1 MALSKISFLWL
12 HIIPLVP
19 SLMVTTFILY
29 YLLKTRVLRTAL
41 NNHVIILMLLFGLVL
56 ELTDTIWFIYFFR
69 TGSALS
75 LTHEFC
81 LAWAYIDSSLFA
93 SVSLQMSWATI
104 ERHIIIFHSNLFAT
118 KRKRFFFHYLPLFI
132 VSVWPLI
139 FYFVTLLIL
148 PCNLP
153 FDYNRRLCG
162 HYDCINLIE
171 WIAIFDSIAHYM
183 VPSFITLIFSITLF
197 VRVLYHKCQI
207 GQRIDWRNYKKMA
220 LQLLSISLIYMVLD
234 APPTI
239 LNVAYLSG
247 LSSNVAS
254 DYYNSMLDLSLWIIL
269 FTPFACITSLP
280 DLKAKCK
287 NLITFRRRTHAVRPA
302 VIITTRRNP
311 NQIITTARIIH

>member
-1 MALSKISFLWL
+1 MGLSTISFLWL
-12 HIIPLVP
+12 HIIPLIP
-19 SLMVTTFILY
+19 SLMVTIFILY

-41 NNHVIILMLLFGLVL
+41 NNHVIILMLFFGLVL
-56 ELTDTIWFIYFFR
+56 ELTDTIWFIHFYR

-75 LTHEFC
+75 LTREFC
-81 LAWAYIDSSLFA
+81 LAWAYIDASLFV

-139 FYFVTLLIL
+139 FYFITLLIL

-162 HYDCINLIE
+162 HDDCINLIE

-197 VRVLYHKCQI
+197 VRVVYHKC
-207 GQRIDWRNYKKMA
+207 RI
-220 LQLLSISLIYMVLD
+220 D
-234 APPTI
+234 APPMI

-247 LSSNVAS
+247 LSSDVAS

-311 NQIITTARIIH
+311 DQITTTARTIH